1 LQNVIKKHY
10 ISLAA
15 GIIAFL
21 AVSCHSSDSQKRS
34 TLSGDISPS
43 ERPIT
48 IALTN
53 YPQQYAVFSVADTTH
68 DFGTVEEGKVVKYDF
83 RFRNTGQKPLIISQA
98 SSTCGCTV
106 PKFPKKPIAPGE
118 VGYLHVVFNRA
129 GKSGK
134 QLKPIFIEEN
144 TKPRKITLSKTCND
158 VQKK

>member
-1 LQNVIKKHY
+1 MLT
-10 ISLAA
+10 A
-15 GIIAFL
+15 GIIALL
-21 AVSCHSSDSQKRS
+21 AVSCHSSDHQKRS

-53 YPQQYAVFSVADTTH
+53 YPDQYPVFSVADTTH
-68 DFGTVEEGKVVKYDF
+68 DFGTIEEGKVVKYDF
-83 RFRNTGQKPLIISQA
+83 RFRNTGQKPLIISRA

-118 VGYLHVVFNRA
+118 VGYLRVVFNSA

-134 QLKPIFIEEN
+134 QLKPIFVEAN
-144 TKPRKITLSKTCND
+144 TMPQQITLSITCN
-158 VQKK
+158 VVSKK